1 VIMSDLSIMDGGQ
14 LALQTSQIMPRMGHV
29 DSAAKAEKVARDFE
43 AVFIGQMLQPMFKDI
58 EAEEPFGGGQGQEIW
73 KTMMVD
79 EIGKQMAKAGGIG
92 LASSVKH
99 EILRMQEAHQ
109 TAKSQTA
116 NAEVQP

>member
-1 VIMSDLSIMDGGQ
+1 MSDLSIMDGGQ